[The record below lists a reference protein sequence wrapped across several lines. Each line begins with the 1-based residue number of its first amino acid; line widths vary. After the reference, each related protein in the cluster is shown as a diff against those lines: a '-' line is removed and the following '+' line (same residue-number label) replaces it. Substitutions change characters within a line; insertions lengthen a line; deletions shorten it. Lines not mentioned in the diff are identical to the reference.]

1 MTVAG
6 ALLFASLAVPLA
18 MLVAC
23 VSRRARDRMPSLLAL
38 APAPALVAALLASAG
53 ATLVL
58 PEPPF
63 RMTLALDVPG
73 AMLLG
78 VAALLWIVAGAY
90 ASTYLR
96 DDPNAGRFAEWW
108 LLTLTGNLG
117 VFIAADLVSFYL
129 TFSVVSLAAYGL
141 IVHDGMPASRRAGII
156 YVALAVLGEAF
167 LLMAFVFMAQATPN
181 GSLLIR
187 DAVAAL
193 PVSPWRAAALALLIL
208 GFGLKI
214 GLAPAHVWM
223 PLAYTAAPI
232 PAAAVLSGAAV
243 KAGVIGFIRF
253 LPLGTAMPGWGEAL
267 AAAGIFSAFYGVL
280 VGITQEN
287 PKTILAY
294 SSVSQMGLVAA
305 ALGMGLAAGD
315 SGAGWGASFSAAHHV
330 LVKGALFLAI
340 GVSAAA
346 GPRLWPMLPAA
357 VLALGLGGLP
367 FSGGMLAKLAVK
379 AHHGLRGRGGSL
391 GPLSGVRER
400 NPARCARS
408 RDALGGIVASSDRR
422 GAGRW
427 AVALGTPSAARAGGG
442 CRGGGGS
449 CDTRNRPLG
458 RGDRGGRRLSA
469 AMASGEPVAADA
481 RDHSGR
487 RDAGLGLNSDRR
499 PNTSLGGDD
508 LRRSPYAG
516 GPVGGARRD
525 HTCCLCPVHH
535 RHSLAVA
542 TVAAGSPSAGD
553 RRPGHCRGRLA
564 CNRRWWLAGRLGLR
578 RDRTV
583 GDRQCRAAPG
593 PIHACGRSAG
603 AARPLRSRAVRRASQ
618 CCGSCRS
625 CAQLAAA
632 CRAFSPFLS

>member
-129 TFSVVSLAAYGL
+129 TFSVVSLSAYGL

-379 AHHGLRGRGGSL
+379 AQL
-391 GPLSGVRER
+391 G
-400 NPARCARS
+400 
-408 RDALGGIVASSDRR
+408 DGIVGTLTTLSAVGSTLLMLNFLRRLVQTTPRDPATAEPTGLVRPWLIMAFAAVAVPWVLYPASGSGTLLDVLAPETLWAALWPVLIGGVLAVGLWRWGHR
-422 GAGRW
+422 LPRVPEGDVVVVGEAAIRATAPWGEAVERADGYLREW
-427 AVALGTPSAARAGGG
+427 AVAS
-442 CRGGGGS
+442 
-449 CDTRNRPLG
+449 
-458 RGDRGGRRLSA
+458 LSLLTLVIILVV
-469 AMASGEPVAADA
+469 AM
-481 RDHSGR
+481 
-487 RDAGLGLNSDRR
+487 
-499 PNTSLGGDD
+499 
-508 LRRSPYAG
+508 
-516 GPVGGARRD
+516 
-525 HTCCLCPVHH
+525 
-535 RHSLAVA
+535 LAW
-542 TVAAGSPSAGD
+542 G
-553 RRPGHCRGRLA
+553 
-564 CNRRWWLAGRLGLR
+564 
-578 RDRTV
+578 
-583 GDRQCRAAPG
+583 
-593 PIHACGRSAG
+593 
-603 AARPLRSRAVRRASQ
+603 
-618 CCGSCRS
+618 
-625 CAQLAAA
+625 
-632 CRAFSPFLS
+632 

>member
-379 AHHGLRGRGGSL
+379 AQL
-391 GPLSGVRER
+391 G
-400 NPARCARS
+400 
-408 RDALGGIVASSDRR
+408 DGIVGTLTTLSAVGSTLLMLNFLRR
-422 GAGRW
+422 LVQTTPRDPATAEPTGLVRPWLIMAFA
-427 AVALGTPSAARAGGG
+427 AVAVPWVLYPASGSGTLLDVLAPETLWAALWPVLIGGVLAVGLWRWGHRLPRVPEGDVVVVGEAAIRATAPWGATIEGADGYLRQWPVASLSLLTLVIILG
-442 CRGGGGS
+442 
-449 CDTRNRPLG
+449 
-458 RGDRGGRRLSA
+458 A
-469 AMASGEPVAADA
+469 AM
-481 RDHSGR
+481 
-487 RDAGLGLNSDRR
+487 
-499 PNTSLGGDD
+499 
-508 LRRSPYAG
+508 
-516 GPVGGARRD
+516 
-525 HTCCLCPVHH
+525 
-535 RHSLAVA
+535 LAW
-542 TVAAGSPSAGD
+542 G
-553 RRPGHCRGRLA
+553 
-564 CNRRWWLAGRLGLR
+564 
-578 RDRTV
+578 
-583 GDRQCRAAPG
+583 
-593 PIHACGRSAG
+593 
-603 AARPLRSRAVRRASQ
+603 
-618 CCGSCRS
+618 
-625 CAQLAAA
+625 
-632 CRAFSPFLS
+632 

>member
-6 ALLFASLAVPLA
+6 ALLFAVLSVPVA
-18 MLVAC
+18 MLLAC

-38 APAPALVAALLASAG
+38 APVPALVAGLLAPAG
-53 ATLVL
+53 TTLVL

-141 IVHDGMPASRRAGII
+141 IVHDGMPTSRRAGII

-193 PVSPWRAAALALLIL
+193 PVSPWRATALTLLIL

-214 GLAPAHVWM
+214 GLVPAHVWM

-253 LPLGTAMPGWGEAL
+253 LPLGTAMPEWGQAL

-280 VGITQEN
+280 VGMIQVN

-294 SSVSQMGLVAA
+294 SSVSQLGLLAA

-315 SGAGWGASFSAAHHV
+315 TAAALGASYSAAHHV
-330 LVKGALFLAI
+330 LVKGALFLAV

-346 GPRLWPMLPAA
+346 GPCLWLVLIPAT

-367 FSGGMLAKLAVK
+367 FTGGMLAKLAVK
-379 AHHGLRGRGGSL
+379 AQFG
-391 GPLSGVRER
+391 E
-400 NPARCARS
+400 
-408 RDALGGIVASSDRR
+408 GIV
-422 GAGRW
+422 
-427 AVALGTPSAARAGGG
+427 GTLA
-442 CRGGGGS
+442 
-449 CDTRNRPLG
+449 T
-458 RGDRGGRRLSA
+458 LSA
-469 AMASGEPVAADA
+469 VGSTLLMLHFL
-481 RDHSGR
+481 RC
-487 RDAGLGLNSDRR
+487 LMQ
-499 PNTSLGGDD
+499 TT
-508 LRRSPYAG
+508 RRSPARAVPTGLVRPWQIMAFAAVAVPWLLYPTTGSGTLLEALAPETLWASLWPVLLG
-516 GPVGGARRD
+516 GM
-525 HTCCLCPVHH
+525 
-535 RHSLAVA
+535 LAVGLWFGAPRLPRVPEGDVVVVGEAALRA
-542 TVAAGSPSAGD
+542 TVPWGEAVERADGYLREWPVASLSLLTLVIILVVAM
-553 RRPGHCRGRLA
+553 LA
-564 CNRRWWLAGRLGLR
+564 WG
-578 RDRTV
+578 
-583 GDRQCRAAPG
+583 
-593 PIHACGRSAG
+593 
-603 AARPLRSRAVRRASQ
+603 
-618 CCGSCRS
+618 
-625 CAQLAAA
+625 
-632 CRAFSPFLS
+632 